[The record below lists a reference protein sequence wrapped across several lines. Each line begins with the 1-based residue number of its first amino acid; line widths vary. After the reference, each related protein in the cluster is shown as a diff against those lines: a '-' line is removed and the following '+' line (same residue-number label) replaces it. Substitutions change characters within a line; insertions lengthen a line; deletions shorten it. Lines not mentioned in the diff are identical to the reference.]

1 MVLFVGYSCALLA
14 VLLWIALL
22 RNPPEVS
29 GGESET
35 LAHRFGPY
43 HGPVSAHLKV
53 NPVLGAVPAK
63 VVEGGRILSATR
75 TPDDE
80 ISSSL
85 ISGQRPD
92 AKDLPSLPTGQR
104 EKAGARDG
112 ADDSSEEFEAAVE
125 PRPISQHAVTAV
137 VAMRGP
143 AEAGFVESS
152 NKETPRMKVTRQ
164 TEWQANPVED
174 TKLTYTGA
182 NDSFRLTVRQ
192 ASSGGFVET
201 NSLWSF
207 EPSAEDWH
215 RLHKT
220 ARSERIDWALFD
232 AKDFGL
238 TAFAYRNE
246 IGSGFEPF
254 GQTKKE
260 FAAPGT
266 MKTKAGGQAR
276 IGPVGFGL
284 AQTKLQSIDFA
295 EGSIATQQE
304 ASLTVDLPDVLA
316 RTSGASSKLLPRL
329 WLIHSQGGTP
339 TTASKSELPGTV
351 TTSFGGS
358 WSWDPAHI
366 SVSYWEYASDG
377 SERGPQMAW
386 AGRGLEASF
395 GAYYSS
401 WGVDVSASYG
411 HSDDVAPYWQ
421 SAGFLYNSSITL
433 SYAGEGLPG
442 ISVTT
447 AFGNYNL
454 DALSYGA
461 ASDSYGV
468 STNTDFWNITAGLD
482 FTSYLWDSDAIAARD
497 SSLKLLYRN
506 VGNFYSDAG
515 GTVNQI
521 DHVVAMMFRQKF

>member
-1 MVLFVGYSCALLA
+1 
-14 VLLWIALL
+14 
-22 RNPPEVS
+22 
-29 GGESET
+29 
-35 LAHRFGPY
+35 
-43 HGPVSAHLKV
+43 
-53 NPVLGAVPAK
+53 
-63 VVEGGRILSATR
+63 
-75 TPDDE
+75 
-80 ISSSL
+80 
-85 ISGQRPD
+85 
-92 AKDLPSLPTGQR
+92 
-104 EKAGARDG
+104 
-112 ADDSSEEFEAAVE
+112 
-125 PRPISQHAVTAV
+125 
-137 VAMRGP
+137 
-143 AEAGFVESS
+143 
-152 NKETPRMKVTRQ
+152 MKVTRQ

-174 TKLTYTGA
+174 TKLTYSGA

-201 NSLWSF
+201 ISLWRF
-207 EPSAEDWH
+207 EPNAEDWH

-266 MKTKAGGQAR
+266 VKTKAGGQAR

-284 AQTKLQSIDFA
+284 AQTKLQSIDFG
-295 EGSIATQQE
+295 ESSVATQQE
-304 ASLTVDLPDVLA
+304 ASLTVDLPDLLA

-339 TTASKSELPGTV
+339 NSESKSELPGTV
-351 TTSFGGS
+351 TTSFGGTWRS
-358 WSWDPAHI
+358 DLAHM

-377 SERGPQMAW
+377 SEGGPQMAW

-411 HSDDVAPYWQ
+411 DSDDVAPYWQ
-421 SAGFLYNSSITL
+421 SAGVLYNSSIAL
-433 SYAGEGLPG
+433 SYTREGLPG

-447 AFGNYNL
+447 AFGNYHL

-461 ASDSYGV
+461 APDSYGV
-468 STNTDFWNITAGLD
+468 STNTDFWNITAGMD
-482 FTSYLWDSDAIAARD
+482 FTSYLWDADAIAERN